1 MPPRLQTLFVA
12 AKAKWASLPGRA
24 RWLLVSAVA
33 VVGLTVTLLSLRSGP
48 RDFQLL
54 FANLPPEDAETVMQA
69 LRQARVPFRLGEGG
83 KQILVPASE
92 VHEWR
97 LKLASQG
104 LPTGGSPGFELFD
117 KTQFGTTDFAQRLN
131 FQRALQGELAR
142 TIGQLR
148 EVLQARVHLAMPA
161 PRLFST
167 QDRPASASVVVRL
180 RPGAALRPDQVRG
193 IVHLVS
199 GAVEGLSADRVTV
212 LDTSGRVL
220 GSGVDRSAGGL
231 SGSQQEA
238 RAALEAEIER
248 RVQTLLDPVVGLGR
262 SAVRVATQ
270 VNFDQVERTEERF
283 DPNSVVK
290 QEVRSNESSQGTSS
304 QPSGVPGPESLV
316 TPPTPLNSSN
326 SRTQRE
332 AEQITYEISRMVQ
345 KTVVAPG
352 EVKRLSVAVLL
363 DTPVVQGQRTSR
375 NAEEIER
382 IRRVVQS
389 AAGIRADRGDEVEV
403 VEIPFDPT
411 QALER
416 EPLAPTARPSL
427 ARQSWAWIVASLVV
441 VVSAVI
447 ALALFKSRR
456 RRKIFEE
463 AAGASA
469 VLNAPAP
476 VEVQEPIEEGSPL
489 EPLELKQKDRLKQRV
504 LVAAQQHPD
513 EVVQLLRAWMLRR
526 RTQVG

>member
-1 MPPRLQTLFVA
+1 MPPRLEMLLVA
-12 AKAKWASLPGRA
+12 ARAKWATLPSRT
-24 RWLLVSAVA
+24 RWSLLVAVGA
-33 VVGLTVTLLSLRSGP
+33 LGLTVTLLSLLSGP
-48 RDFQLL
+48 RDFQIL
-54 FANLPPEDAETVMQA
+54 FANLPPEDATAVTEA
-69 LRQARVPFRLGEGG
+69 LRQARVPTRLAEGG
-83 KQILVPASE
+83 KQILVSAAQ

-104 LPTGGSPGFELFD
+104 LPSAGSPGFELFD
-117 KTQFGTTDFAQRLN
+117 KSQFGTTDFAQRLN

-142 TIGQLR
+142 TIGQVR

-180 RPGAALRPDQVRG
+180 KPGTALRPDQVRG

-199 GAVEGLSADRVTV
+199 GAVEGLSPDRVTV

-220 GSGVDRSAGGL
+220 GSGADRSVGGL

-238 RAALEAEIER
+238 RATLEAEIER
-248 RVQTLLDPVVGLGR
+248 RVQTLLDPVVGPGH
-262 SAVRVATQ
+262 SAVRVAAH

-290 QEVRSNESSQGTSS
+290 QETRSNESSQGTSS
-304 QPSGVPGPESLV
+304 QPSGVPGPES
-316 TPPTPLNSSN
+316 PQTPLNASN

-332 AEQITYEISRMVQ
+332 AEQITYEISRTVQ

-363 DTPVVQGQRTSR
+363 DTPIVQGKRPARTP
-375 NAEEIER
+375 AEIER
-382 IRRVVQS
+382 IRRLVQK
-389 AAGIRADRGDEVEV
+389 AAGILPDRGDEVEV
-403 VEIPFDPT
+403 AEIPFDVT
-411 QALER
+411 QVPER
-416 EPLAPTARPSL
+416 EPSAPATRPARAIP
-427 ARQSWAWIVASLVV
+427 SWAWTALSLAVAVSVALVLLE
-441 VVSAVI
+441 A
-447 ALALFKSRR
+447 RR

-463 AAGASA
+463 AVAASA

-476 VEVQEPIEEGSPL
+476 LEAPEPIEEKFAP
-489 EPLELKQKDRLKQRV
+489 EPLELKQKDMMKQRV
-504 LVAAQQHPD
+504 LAAAKQHPD
-513 EVVQLLRAWMLRR
+513 EVVQLLRVWMLKRK
-526 RTQVG
+526 VHAG